1 MKKIIFAILLTTSI
15 LLPQSRSILK
25 LEHNLKQNPP
35 LAQENINPINSNNEF
50 HKKSTGL
57 AVLYSLLLPG
67 MGELYAESYSSG
79 KFFTIADG
87 VLWGIYIGVN
97 NSANWKQDKYQTF
110 AVTNGGITKEGK
122 TDSYY
127 STIGIYINIDD
138 YNNQKAL
145 ERDFGAMLDKDK
157 FYWNWQN
164 NETRKQYR
172 DMWSSSEQSFNDLKF
187 IAGALIINRLASVIN
202 AVRLVS
208 AYNKRQEQELS
219 WNVSVGVKRSLT
231 LPTSLTLNFQTKL

>member
-1 MKKIIFAILLTTSI
+1 MNKIIFTILFATA
-15 LLPQSRSILK
+15 LLFPQSENILK
-25 LEHNLKQNPP
+25 LEYQVKQNPGNFKLNNP
-35 LAQENINPINSNNEF
+35 LQTTTTF
-50 HKKSTGL
+50 RKKSTGL

-67 MGELYAESYSSG
+67 MGELYADSYSSG

-110 AVTNGGITKEGK
+110 AVTNGGIIKEGK
-122 TDSYY
+122 TDTYF

-138 YNNQKAL
+138 FNNQKAL
-145 ERDFGAMLDKDK
+145 ERDFGAMLDKNK

-164 NETRKQYR
+164 NEARKQYR
-172 DMWSSSEQSFNDLKF
+172 DIWSSSEQSFNDLKF
-187 IAGALIINRLASVIN
+187 IAGALIINRIASVIN

-208 AYNKRQEQELS
+208 AYNKQKEKELS

-231 LPTSLTLNFQTKL
+231 LPTSLTLNFQTIF

>member
-1 MKKIIFAILLTTSI
+1 MKKIILVIFLASSFLFSQSKNILQLEQQI
-15 LLPQSRSILK
+15 KDNPQELI
-25 LEHNLKQNPP
+25 NT
-35 LAQENINPINSNNEF
+35 NPIQQTLTF

-67 MGELYAESYSSG
+67 MGELYADSYSSG

-97 NSANWKQDKYQTF
+97 TSANFKKDKYQTF
-110 AVTNGGITKEGK
+110 AVTNGGIDNSGK
-122 TDSYY
+122 TDTYF
-127 STIGIYINIDD
+127 STIGNYINIDD

-145 ERDFGAMLDKDK
+145 ERDFNAMLDKNK
-157 FYWNWQN
+157 YYWNWQN

-172 DMWSSSEQSFNDLKF
+172 DMWSSSENSFNDLKF
-187 IAGALIINRLASVIN
+187 IAGALIINRIASVIN

-208 AYNKRQEQELS
+208 AYNKRQDKELS
-219 WNVSVGVKRSLT
+219 WNVSVGVNKSIT
-231 LPTSLTLNFQTKL
+231 LPTSLTLNFKTNL

>member
-1 MKKIIFAILLTTSI
+1 MKKIIFTILLASAF
-15 LLPQSRSILK
+15 LYPQSQNILK
-25 LEHNLKQNPP
+25 LENQIKVNPGKLKPS
-35 LAQENINPINSNNEF
+35 NSLQKTGTF
-50 HKKSTGL
+50 RKKSTGL
-57 AVLYSLLLPG
+57 AILYSLLIPG
-67 MGELYAESYSSG
+67 MGELYANSYSSG
-79 KFFTIADG
+79 KFFTITDG
-87 VLWGIYIGVN
+87 VLWGFYIGVN
-97 NSANWKQDKYQTF
+97 NSANWKKDNYQTF
-110 AVTNGGITKEGK
+110 AVTNGGITKAGK
-122 TDSYY
+122 TDTYF

-187 IAGALIINRLASVIN
+187 IAGALIINRIASAIN

-208 AYNKRQEQELS
+208 AYNKRKEKELT
-219 WNVSVGVKRSLT
+219 WNVSIGVKRSLT

>member
-1 MKKIIFAILLTTSI
+1 MKKIIFTIIFATTILF
-15 LLPQSRSILK
+15 PQGQNILK
-25 LEHNLKQNPP
+25 LENQVKNNPSELKQ
-35 LAQENINPINSNNEF
+35 INPLQTTETF

-57 AVLYSLLLPG
+57 AVLYSLLIPG
-67 MGELYAESYSSG
+67 MGELYADSYSSG

-122 TDSYY
+122 TDTYF
-127 STIGIYINIDD
+127 STIGIYTNIDD

-145 ERDFGAMLDKDK
+145 ERDFKAMLDKDK

-172 DMWSSSEQSFNDLKF
+172 NMWSSSEQSFNDLKF
-187 IAGALIINRLASVIN
+187 IAGALIINRIASVIN

-208 AYNKRQEQELS
+208 AYNKRQEKELS
-219 WNVSVGVKRSLT
+219 WNVSVGVKRSIT

>member
-1 MKKIIFAILLTTSI
+1 M
-15 LLPQSRSILK
+15 
-25 LEHNLKQNPP
+25 
-35 LAQENINPINSNNEF
+35 
-50 HKKSTGL
+50 
-57 AVLYSLLLPG
+57 
-67 MGELYAESYSSG
+67 
-79 KFFTIADG
+79 
-87 VLWGIYIGVN
+87 N
-97 NSANWKQDKYQTF
+97 NSANWKKDNYQTF
-110 AVTNGGITKEGK
+110 AVTNGGITKAGK
-122 TDSYY
+122 TDTYF

-187 IAGALIINRLASVIN
+187 IAGALIINRIASAIN

-208 AYNKRQEQELS
+208 AYNKRKEKELT
-219 WNVSVGVKRSLT
+219 WNVSIGVKRSLT

>member
-1 MKKIIFAILLTTSI
+1 MKKIIFIILLNLTFI
-15 LLPQSRSILK
+15 AAQSQSILK
-25 LEHNLKQNPP
+25 LENHIKQNKSE
-35 LAQENINPINSNNEF
+35 LQENNALQLSGTF
-50 HKKSTGL
+50 RKKSTGL
-57 AVLYSLLLPG
+57 AVLYSLLIPG
-67 MGELYAESYSSG
+67 MGELYADSYSSG
-79 KFFTIADG
+79 KFFTITDG

-110 AVTNGGITKEGK
+110 AETNGGVTKAGK
-122 TDSYY
+122 TDTYF

-187 IAGALIINRLASVIN
+187 IAGALIINRIASAIN

-208 AYNKRQEQELS
+208 AYNKRQEKELT
-219 WNVSVGVKRSLT
+219 WNVSVGVKRSIT